1 MKLNAA
7 QHFMTQNELIENL
20 QMTSKSM
27 VQIQDVKVERST
39 VQKIGKILTIGISIA
54 LITYQLYEMYNRIEN
69 TPNKKK

>member
-7 QHFMTQNELIENL
+7 QHFMTQNELIDNL
-20 QMTSKSM
+20 QITSKSM
-27 VQIQDVKVERST
+27 VQIQDVKVEKST

-69 TPNKKK
+69 TPNKKS

>member
-7 QHFMTQNELIENL
+7 QYFMTQNELIDNL
-20 QMTSKSM
+20 QITSKSM
-27 VQIQDVKVERST
+27 VQIQDVKVEKST

>member
-27 VQIQDVKVERST
+27 VQIQDVKVEKST

>member
-27 VQIQDVKVERST
+27 VQIQDVKVEIST